1 MFPHRRRSPYMRRMR
16 FVPINAVNMFAGA
29 NNGFNMMQQQQPQMV
44 VHKTSSPQ
52 KIPISMGKPMS
63 LSPTGQECI
72 QFPYGTNVITTI
84 NGMQGVSIPSSVIYN
99 NCY

>member
-1 MFPHRRRSPYMRRMR
+1 MRRMR
-16 FVPINAVNMFAGA
+16 FVPIDAFNMFAGA
-29 NNGFNMMQQQQPQMV
+29 NVGAPQSHMMI
-44 VHKTSSPQ
+44 HKTSSPQ

-63 LSPTGQECI
+63 LSPTGKECI
-72 QFPYGTNVITTI
+72 QFPYGTSVITTI

>member
-16 FVPINAVNMFAGA
+16 FVPINALNMFGSP
-29 NNGFNMMQQQQPQMV
+29 NMMQPQMM
-44 VHKTSSPQ
+44 VHKTSSPK

-63 LSPTGQECI
+63 LSPTGKECI

>member
-1 MFPHRRRSPYMRRMR
+1 MFPHYRRRRSPYMRRMR
-16 FVPINAVNMFAGA
+16 FVPINA
-29 NNGFNMMQQQQPQMV
+29 FNMGMIQQQPQMV
-44 VHKTSSPQ
+44 VQQTSSSPQ

-63 LSPTGQECI
+63 LSPTGKECI

>member
-16 FVPINAVNMFAGA
+16 FVPINALNMFGSP
-29 NNGFNMMQQQQPQMV
+29 NMMQLQQPQMM
-44 VHKTSSPQ
+44 VHKTSSP
-52 KIPISMGKPMS
+52 KKLPISMGKPMS
-63 LSPTGQECI
+63 LSPTGKECI